1 MGFMA
6 IVVILWKCATITQ
19 WSFNMFMHI
28 VFNVSIYNLHI
39 EVEQLDL
46 MLEVAI
52 KIVCFEKNW
61 GHAYCETVLFFF

>member
-1 MGFMA
+1 MY
-6 IVVILWKCATITQ
+6 
-19 WSFNMFMHI
+19 I

-52 KIVCFEKNW
+52 KIVCFEKIE
-61 GHAYCETVLFFF
+61 GMLTVKQYYFFF